1 MKKRTLLFTVALV
14 LAIGGVAVMK
24 RDALWPGAAGVAQ
37 SPAQAQSA
45 PRAIPV
51 EVAVA
56 EKKQLPVRVESL
68 GTVTPM
74 AAVAIKSRLETE
86 IVGVHFTDGAR
97 VKQGDLLFTL
107 DSRTLEAQIRQAEA
121 AVARDKAQ
129 LEGAERDV
137 RRFTELVAK
146 GATAITNL
154 DNSKTQVAMFSAAMR
169 VNEAL
174 LENLRVQQS
183 YAIIRAPISGR
194 VGTAS
199 VKVGNFVRPADTV
212 ALVTINQMA
221 PVYVSFAVPQRVL
234 PELRM
239 ALSENSGTV
248 EAIVPGAS
256 RTADGKVSMI
266 ENNVDAA
273 TGMVMVRATM
283 PNTEELLWPGTLVTA
298 QMTLRVEEGVS
309 VPSRAVQV
317 SQAGSFVFVVE
328 NGAAKV
334 RAIKVART
342 IAGDS
347 VVEEGLSG
355 GETVVTNGQLLLS
368 DGTRVAVR
376 EAKAAGS

>member
-1 MKKRTLLFTVALV
+1 
-14 LAIGGVAVMK
+14 
-24 RDALWPGAAGVAQ
+24 
-37 SPAQAQSA
+37 
-45 PRAIPV
+45 
-51 EVAVA
+51 
-56 EKKQLPVRVESL
+56 
-68 GTVTPM
+68 VTPM
-74 AAVAIKSRLETE
+74 ATVAIKSRLETE

-121 AVARDKAQ
+121 SVARDKAQ

-154 DNSKTQVAMFSAAMR
+154 DNSKTQVAMFSAAMK

-174 LENLRVQQS
+174 LENLRVQLS
-183 YAIIRAPISGR
+183 YAAIRAPISGR

-212 ALVTINQMA
+212 PLVTINQMA
-221 PVYVSFAVPQRVL
+221 PLYVSFAVPQRVL
-234 PELRM
+234 PDLRL

-248 EAIVPGAS
+248 EAILPGATK
-256 RTADGKVSMI
+256 TATGTVSMI

-298 QMTLRVEEGVS
+298 QMTLRMEEGVS

-334 RAIKVART
+334 RAVQVART
-342 IAGDS
+342 IGGDS
-347 VVEEGLSG
+347 VVQEGLSG

-368 DGTRVAVR
+368 DGTRVAPR

>member
-1 MKKRTLLFTVALV
+1 MKKRTLFLTVAV
-14 LAIGGVAVMK
+14 LLAAGGVAAVK
-24 RDALWPGAAGVAQ
+24 RDVLWPGGSVGQA
-37 SPAQAQSA
+37 PAQAQNA
-45 PRAIPV
+45 PRAVPV
-51 EVAVA
+51 EVATA

-68 GTVTPM
+68 GTVTPI

-86 IVGVHFTDGAR
+86 IVGVHFTDGSK

-137 RRFTELVAK
+137 RRYTELVAK
-146 GATAITNL
+146 GATAVTNL
-154 DNSKTQVAMFSAAMR
+154 DNSKTQSAMFTAALR
-169 VNEAL
+169 VNEAI

-183 YAIIRAPISGR
+183 YATIRAPISGR

-199 VKVGNFVRPADTV
+199 VKVGNFVRPADAV
-212 ALVTINQMA
+212 PLVTINQMA

-234 PELRM
+234 PELRQ
-239 ALSENSGTV
+239 ALAEKSGTV

-256 RTADGKVSMI
+256 RHATGEVSMI
-266 ENNVDAA
+266 ENSVDAA

-298 QMTLRVEEGVS
+298 QLTLRMEEAVS

-317 SQAGSFVFVVE
+317 SQAGSYVFLVE
-328 NGAAKV
+328 NGAAQV
-334 RAIKVART
+334 RPVKVART
-342 IAGDS
+342 VGGES
-347 VVEEGLSG
+347 VIEEGLTG

-368 DGTRVAVR
+368 NGSRVAPQER
-376 EAKAAGS
+376 KAGT

>member
-1 MKKRTLLFTVALV
+1 MKTRTLLFTVAV
-14 LAIGGVAVMK
+14 MLAVGGVVAMK
-24 RDALWPGAAGVAQ
+24 RDAWWPGGAGAAQ
-37 SPAQAQSA
+37 SPAQAQNA
-45 PRAIPV
+45 PRAVPV

-56 EKKQLPVRVESL
+56 EKKQLPVRVEAL

-74 AAVAIKSRLETE
+74 ASVAIKSRLETE

-97 VKQGDLLFTL
+97 VNQGDLLFTL
-107 DSRTLEAQIRQAEA
+107 DSRTIEAQIRQAEA
-121 AVARDKAQ
+121 SVLRDKAQ
-129 LEGAERDV
+129 LEGAERDL
-137 RRFTELVAK
+137 RRYTELVAK

-154 DNSKTQVAMFSAAMR
+154 DNAKTQSAMFNAAMK

-174 LENLRVQQS
+174 LDNLRVQLS
-183 YAIIRAPISGR
+183 YATIRAPISGR

-199 VKVGNFVRPADTV
+199 VKVGNFVRPAD
-212 ALVTINQMA
+212 AGSLVTINQMA

-234 PELRM
+234 PELRQ
-239 ALSENSGTV
+239 AVAEQSGTV
-248 EAIVPGAS
+248 EAIVPGAA
-256 RTADGKVSMI
+256 RNATGQVSMI

-298 QMTLRVEEGVS
+298 QMTLRMEEAVS

-334 RAIKVART
+334 RSVKVART
-342 IAGDS
+342 IGGDS
-347 VVEEGLSG
+347 VIAEGLLG

-368 DGTRVAVR
+368 DGTRVAPR
-376 EAKAAGS
+376 EPKAGS

>member
-1 MKKRTLLFTVALV
+1 MKKRTLFLTVAV
-14 LAIGGVAVMK
+14 LLAAGGVAAVK
-24 RDALWPGAAGVAQ
+24 RDVLWPSGSVAQ
-37 SPAQAQSA
+37 APAQAQNA
-45 PRAIPV
+45 PRAVPV
-51 EVAVA
+51 EVATA

-68 GTVTPM
+68 GTVTPI

-86 IVGVHFTDGAR
+86 IVGVHFTDGSK

-137 RRFTELVAK
+137 RRYTELVAK
-146 GATAITNL
+146 GATAVTNL
-154 DNSKTQVAMFSAAMR
+154 DNSKTQSAMFTAALR
-169 VNEAL
+169 VNEAI

-183 YAIIRAPISGR
+183 YATIRAPISGR

-199 VKVGNFVRPADTV
+199 VKVGNFVRPADAV
-212 ALVTINQMA
+212 PLVTINQMA

-234 PELRM
+234 PELRQ
-239 ALSENSGTV
+239 ALAEKSGTV

-256 RTADGKVSMI
+256 RHATGEVSMI
-266 ENNVDAA
+266 ENSVDAA

-298 QMTLRVEEGVS
+298 QLTLRMEEAVS

-317 SQAGSFVFVVE
+317 SQAGSYVFLVE
-328 NGAAKV
+328 NGAAQV
-334 RAIKVART
+334 RPVRVART
-342 IAGDS
+342 VGGES
-347 VVEEGLSG
+347 VIEEGLTG

-368 DGTRVAVR
+368 NGSRVAPQER
-376 EAKAAGS
+376 KAGT

>member
-1 MKKRTLLFTVALV
+1 MRKRTLLFTVAV
-14 LAIGGVAVMK
+14 MLAVGGVVAMK
-24 RDALWPGAAGVAQ
+24 RDVWWPGGAGVAQ
-37 SPAQAQSA
+37 SPAQAQNA
-45 PRAIPV
+45 PRSVPV
-51 EVAVA
+51 EVAIA
-56 EKKQLPVRVESL
+56 EKKQLPVRVEAL

-74 AAVAIKSRLETE
+74 ASVAIKSRLETE

-129 LEGAERDV
+129 LEGAERDM
-137 RRFTELVAK
+137 RRYTELVAK

-154 DNSKTQVAMFSAAMR
+154 DNAKTQSAMFSAAMR

-174 LENLRVQQS
+174 LDNLRVQLS
-183 YAIIRAPISGR
+183 YATIRAPISGR
-194 VGTAS
+194 VGTAT
-199 VKVGNFVRPADTV
+199 VKVGNFVRPAD
-212 ALVTINQMA
+212 AIPLVTINQMA

-234 PELRM
+234 PELRQ
-239 ALSENSGTV
+239 ALAEKSGTV
-248 EAIVPGAS
+248 EAILPGTSKNA
-256 RTADGKVSMI
+256 AGQVSMI

-298 QMTLRVEEGVS
+298 QMTLRMEEAVS

-317 SQAGSFVFVVE
+317 SQSGSYVFVVE
-328 NGAAKV
+328 NGTAQV
-334 RAIKVART
+334 RPVKVART
-342 IAGDS
+342 LGIDS
-347 VVEEGLSG
+347 VIQEGLAG

-368 DGTRVAVR
+368 NGARVAPQ
-376 EAKAAGS
+376 EAKAGT